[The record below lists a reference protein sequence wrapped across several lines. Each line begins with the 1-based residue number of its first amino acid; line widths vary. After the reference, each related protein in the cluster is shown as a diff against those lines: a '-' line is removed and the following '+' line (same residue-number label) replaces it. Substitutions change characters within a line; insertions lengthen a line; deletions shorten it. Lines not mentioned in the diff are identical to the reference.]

1 MGKKSSSNAIDVK
14 RQAQLAAL
22 RSSLQAERS
31 NVATQPA
38 PLESRFAR
46 ADALAA
52 SHASSSQPPVHAVS
66 SQPPVHASSHVSVHG
81 AGADVGGLV
90 ALAMDPGH
98 RVRSEEVMLLDD
110 IVARENDLRPLRPSH
125 VKDLAASIATVGLIQ
140 PPAVDVMGRLL
151 AGEHRRSALEL
162 LRLLSNK
169 PDAAAAEW
177 PELDG
182 DDHARIAAGWKAHG
196 FDKGIPVRRMPFDA
210 EQDRARALAVEATE
224 NEKRTDFS
232 RHEVREVVE
241 KLKAAGFRAAVGRPK
256 KGEKALSPQLAII
269 FGKSQRQV
277 FNYLAE
283 LRGDENTTTK
293 PKRARVDPMA
303 SRLQER
309 LGLPVVIRRNRSG
322 HGRVEL
328 AFSSEEQLEQL
339 LGTLA
344 H

>member
-1 MGKKSSSNAIDVK
+1 MGKKSSSSAIDVK

-31 NVATQPA
+31 TVATQPP

-52 SHASSSQPPVHAVS
+52 GQAPTA
-66 SQPPVHASSHVSVHG
+66 VHG
-81 AGADVGGLV
+81 HYADPAAGGLV
-90 ALAMDPGH
+90 AVAMDAGH
-98 RVRSEEVMLLDD
+98 RPRSEEVMLLDD

-140 PPAVDVMGRLL
+140 SPAVDVAGRLL
-151 AGEHRRSALEL
+151 AGEHRRAALEL

-169 PDAAAAEW
+169 PEAAAAEW
-177 PELDG
+177 PELDAE
-182 DDHARIAAGWKAHG
+182 DHARIAAGWKAHS

-283 LRGDENTTTK
+283 LRGEDGAAPK
-293 PKRARVDPMA
+293 PKRERVDPLA
-303 SRLQER
+303 QRLQDA
-309 LGLPVVIRRNRSG
+309 LGLPVLIRRNRSG
-322 HGRVEL
+322 QGRVEL

-344 H
+344 R

>member
-1 MGKKSSSNAIDVK
+1 MGKKPSSSAIDVK

-31 NVATQPA
+31 NVATQPP

-52 SHASSSQPPVHAVS
+52 SQTGAAGTALPAVHYAD
-66 SQPPVHASSHVSVHG
+66 PG
-81 AGADVGGLV
+81 AGGLV
-90 ALAMDPGH
+90 AVAMDAGH
-98 RVRSEEVMLLDD
+98 RAARSEEVMLLDD

-140 PPAVDVMGRLL
+140 SPAVDAAGRLL
-151 AGEHRRSALEL
+151 AGEHRRAALEL
-162 LRLLSNK
+162 LRLLSHK
-169 PDAAAAEW
+169 PEAAAAEW
-177 PELDG
+177 PELEAE
-182 DDHARIAAGWKAHG
+182 DHARIAAGWKAHG
-196 FDKGIPVRRMPFDA
+196 FDKGVPVRRMPFDA

-232 RHEVREVVE
+232 RQEVREVVE

-277 FNYLAE
+277 FHYLAE
-283 LRGDENTTTK
+283 LRGEDGAPPK
-293 PKRARVDPMA
+293 PKRERVDPLA
-303 SRLQER
+303 QRLQDA
-309 LGLPVVIRRNRSG
+309 LGLPVVIRRNRG
-322 HGRVEL
+322 GQGRVEL

-344 H
+344 R

>member
-1 MGKKSSSNAIDVK
+1 MARKSSSSSHAIDVK
-14 RQAQLAAL
+14 RAAQLAAL
-22 RSSLQAERS
+22 RSSLSAERS
-31 NVATQPA
+31 TVATQPP

-52 SHASSSQPPVHAVS
+52 GHA
-66 SQPPVHASSHVSVHG
+66 
-81 AGADVGGLV
+81 AGAPGGPGANGHGHAGAGGLV
-90 ALAMDPGH
+90 AVAMDATYKARG
-98 RVRSEEVMLLDD
+98 EELMLLDD
-110 IVARENDLRPLRPSH
+110 LVAREKDLRPLRPSH

-140 PPAVDVMGRLL
+140 APAVDVAGRLL
-151 AGEHRRSALEL
+151 AGEHRRAALEL

-177 PELDG
+177 PELESE
-182 DDHARIAAGWKAHG
+182 DHTRIAAGWKTHG

-241 KLKAAGFRAAVGRPK
+241 KLKAAGFRATVGRPK

-277 FNYLAE
+277 FHYLAE
-283 LRGDENTTTK
+283 LRGDAPSSSK
-293 PKRARVDPMA
+293 PKSPRVDPLA
-303 SRLQER
+303 ERLQET
-309 LGLPVVIRRNRSG
+309 LGLPVVIRRQRG
-322 HGRVEL
+322 GQGRVEL
-328 AFSSEEQLEQL
+328 AFASEEQLEQL
-339 LGTLA
+339 VGSLVR
-344 H
+344 

>member
-1 MGKKSSSNAIDVK
+1 MSRKSSSSSQAIDVK
-14 RQAQLAAL
+14 RAAQLAAL
-22 RSSLQAERS
+22 RSSLHAERS
-31 NVATQPA
+31 TVATQPP

-52 SHASSSQPPVHAVS
+52 GHAVAVGNGS
-66 SQPPVHASSHVSVHG
+66 APGAHG
-81 AGADVGGLV
+81 AYGAHGAGGLV
-90 ALAMDPGH
+90 AVAMDASHKTRG
-98 RVRSEEVMLLDD
+98 EELMLLDD

-140 PPAVDVMGRLL
+140 SPAVDVAGRLL
-151 AGEHRRSALEL
+151 AGEHRRAALEL
-162 LRLLSNK
+162 LRLLSGK

-177 PELDG
+177 PELESE
-182 DDHARIAAGWKAHG
+182 DHARIAAGWKAHG
-196 FDKGIPVRRMPFDA
+196 FDRGIPVRRMPFDA

-283 LRGDENTTTK
+283 LRGDDGATAAATK
-293 PKRARVDPMA
+293 PRRARVEPLA
-303 SRLQER
+303 ERLQEA
-309 LGLPVVIRRNRSG
+309 LGLPVVIRRQRG
-322 HGRVEL
+322 GQGRVEL
-328 AFSSEEQLEQL
+328 AFASEEQLEQL
-339 LGTLA
+339 VGSLMR
-344 H
+344 

>member
-1 MGKKSSSNAIDVK
+1 MGKKSSSSHAIDVK
-14 RQAQLAAL
+14 RAAQLAAL
-22 RSSLQAERS
+22 RSSLNAERS
-31 NVATQPA
+31 TVATQPP

-52 SHASSSQPPVHAVS
+52 SHGQAPADGQGHAHTTGPS
-66 SQPPVHASSHVSVHG
+66 A
-81 AGADVGGLV
+81 GGLV
-90 ALAMDPGH
+90 AVAMDAGH
-98 RVRSEEVMLLDD
+98 KTRGDELMLLDD

-140 PPAVDVMGRLL
+140 SPAVDVAGRLL
-151 AGEHRRSALEL
+151 AGEHRRAALEL
-162 LRLLSNK
+162 LRLLANK

-177 PELDG
+177 PELEG
-182 DDHARIAAGWKAHG
+182 EDHARIAAGWKAHG

-283 LRGDENTTTK
+283 LRGDDATTTSK
-293 PKRARVDPMA
+293 PKAPRVDPLA
-303 SRLQER
+303 ERLQQA
-309 LGLPVVIRRNRSG
+309 LGLSVVIRRQRG
-322 HGRVEL
+322 GQGRVEL

-339 LGTLA
+339 VGTLSR
-344 H
+344 

>member
-1 MGKKSSSNAIDVK
+1 MGKKSSSSHAIDVK
-14 RQAQLAAL
+14 RAAQLAAL
-22 RSSLQAERS
+22 RSSLNAERS
-31 NVATQPA
+31 TVATQPP

-52 SHASSSQPPVHAVS
+52 SHAHAGNG
-66 SQPPVHASSHVSVHG
+66 QG
-81 AGADVGGLV
+81 AGDGQGHAHTTGPSAGGLV
-90 ALAMDPGH
+90 AVAMDASHKTRG
-98 RVRSEEVMLLDD
+98 EELMLLDD

-140 PPAVDVMGRLL
+140 SPAVDVAGRLL
-151 AGEHRRSALEL
+151 AGEHRRAALEL
-162 LRLLSNK
+162 LRLLANK

-177 PELDG
+177 PELEAE
-182 DDHARIAAGWKAHG
+182 DHARIAAGWKAHG
-196 FDKGIPVRRMPFDA
+196 FDRGIPVRRMPFDA

-283 LRGDENTTTK
+283 LRGDDASTSTK
-293 PKRARVDPMA
+293 PKQPRVDPLA
-303 SRLQER
+303 DRLQEM
-309 LGLPVVIRRNRSG
+309 LGLPVVIRRQRG
-322 HGRVEL
+322 GQGRVEL

-339 LGTLA
+339 LGTLSR
-344 H
+344 

>member
-1 MGKKSSSNAIDVK
+1 MGKKSSSSHAIDVK
-14 RQAQLAAL
+14 RAAQLAAL
-22 RSSLQAERS
+22 RSSLNAERS
-31 NVATQPA
+31 TVATQPP

-52 SHASSSQPPVHAVS
+52 GHAG
-66 SQPPVHASSHVSVHG
+66 HG
-81 AGADVGGLV
+81 QAPADGQGQAHTTGPSAGGLV
-90 ALAMDPGH
+90 AVAIDAGH
-98 RVRSEEVMLLDD
+98 KTRGDELMLLDD

-140 PPAVDVMGRLL
+140 SPAVDVAGRLL
-151 AGEHRRSALEL
+151 AGEHRRAALEL
-162 LRLLSNK
+162 LRLLANK

-177 PELDG
+177 PELEG
-182 DDHARIAAGWKAHG
+182 EDHARIAAGWKAHG

-283 LRGDENTTTK
+283 LRGDDATTTSK
-293 PKRARVDPMA
+293 PKAPHVDPLA
-303 SRLQER
+303 ERLQQA
-309 LGLPVVIRRNRSG
+309 LGLSVVIRRQRG
-322 HGRVEL
+322 GQGRVEL

-339 LGTLA
+339 VGTLSR
-344 H
+344 

>member
-1 MGKKSSSNAIDVK
+1 MGKKSSSSHAIDVK
-14 RQAQLAAL
+14 RAAQLAAL
-22 RSSLQAERS
+22 RSSLNAERS
-31 NVATQPA
+31 TVATQPP

-52 SHASSSQPPVHAVS
+52 SHGQAPADGQGHAHTTGPS
-66 SQPPVHASSHVSVHG
+66 A
-81 AGADVGGLV
+81 GGLV
-90 ALAMDPGH
+90 AVAIDAGH
-98 RVRSEEVMLLDD
+98 KTRGDELMLLDD

-140 PPAVDVMGRLL
+140 SPAVDVAGRLL
-151 AGEHRRSALEL
+151 AGEHRRAALEL
-162 LRLLSNK
+162 LRLLANK

-177 PELDG
+177 PELEG
-182 DDHARIAAGWKAHG
+182 EDHARIAAGWKAHG

-283 LRGDENTTTK
+283 LRGDDATTTSK
-293 PKRARVDPMA
+293 PKAPRVDPLA
-303 SRLQER
+303 ERLQQA
-309 LGLPVVIRRNRSG
+309 LGLSVVIRRQRG
-322 HGRVEL
+322 GQGRVEL

-339 LGTLA
+339 VGTLSR
-344 H
+344 

>member
-1 MGKKSSSNAIDVK
+1 MGKKSSSSSSSAIDVK

-31 NVATQPA
+31 TVATQPP

-52 SHASSSQPPVHAVS
+52 AQPLPAVHY
-66 SQPPVHASSHVSVHG
+66 
-81 AGADVGGLV
+81 ADPAAGGLV
-90 ALAMDPGH
+90 AVAMDAGH
-98 RVRSEEVMLLDD
+98 RPRSEEVMLLDD

-140 PPAVDVMGRLL
+140 SPAVDVAGRLL
-151 AGEHRRSALEL
+151 AGEHRRAALEL
-162 LRLLSNK
+162 LRLLSGK
-169 PDAAAAEW
+169 PEAAAAEW
-177 PELDG
+177 PELDAE
-182 DDHARIAAGWKAHG
+182 DHARIATGWKLHG

-232 RHEVREVVE
+232 RQEVREVVE

-277 FNYLAE
+277 FHYLAE
-283 LRGDENTTTK
+283 LRGDDGAPPK
-293 PKRARVDPMA
+293 PKRERVDPLA
-303 SRLQER
+303 QRLQDA
-309 LGLPVVIRRNRSG
+309 LGLPVLIRRNRSG
-322 HGRVEL
+322 QGRVEL

-344 H
+344 R

>member
-1 MGKKSSSNAIDVK
+1 MGKKPSSSHAIDVK
-14 RQAQLAAL
+14 RAAQLAAL
-22 RSSLQAERS
+22 RSSLNAERS
-31 NVATQPA
+31 TVATQPA

-52 SHASSSQPPVHAVS
+52 GHAVAG
-66 SQPPVHASSHVSVHG
+66 HAAGPNGHG
-81 AGADVGGLV
+81 HAGGAGGLV
-90 ALAMDPGH
+90 AVAMDASHKTRG
-98 RVRSEEVMLLDD
+98 EELMLLDD

-140 PPAVDVMGRLL
+140 SPAVDVAGRLL
-151 AGEHRRSALEL
+151 AGEHRRAALEL
-162 LRLLSNK
+162 LRLLSGK

-177 PELDG
+177 PDLEG
-182 DDHARIAAGWKAHG
+182 EDHARIAAGWKAHG
-196 FDKGIPVRRMPFDA
+196 FDRGIPVRRMPFDA

-283 LRGDENTTTK
+283 LRGDDATTSSK
-293 PKRARVDPMA
+293 PKTPRVDPLA
-303 SRLQER
+303 ERLQQT
-309 LGLPVVIRRNRSG
+309 LGLPVVIRRQRG
-322 HGRVEL
+322 GQGRVEL
-328 AFSSEEQLEQL
+328 AFSSEDQLEQL
-339 LGTLA
+339 VGILGR
-344 H
+344 

>member
-1 MGKKSSSNAIDVK
+1 MGKKSSSSHAIDVK
-14 RQAQLAAL
+14 RAAQLAAL
-22 RSSLQAERS
+22 RSSLNAERS
-31 NVATQPA
+31 TVATQPP

-52 SHASSSQPPVHAVS
+52 SHAAAAAGEGSGQ
-66 SQPPVHASSHVSVHG
+66 G
-81 AGADVGGLV
+81 ATPTVGPSAGGLV
-90 ALAMDPGH
+90 AVAIDAGH
-98 RVRSEEVMLLDD
+98 RARGDELMLLDD

-140 PPAVDVMGRLL
+140 SPAVDVAGRLL
-151 AGEHRRSALEL
+151 AGEHRRAALEL
-162 LRLLSNK
+162 LRLLANK

-177 PELDG
+177 PELEPE
-182 DDHARIAAGWKAHG
+182 DHARIAAGWRAHG
-196 FDKGIPVRRMPFDA
+196 FDRGIPVRRMPFDA

-241 KLKAAGFRAAVGRPK
+241 KLKAAGFRASVGRPK

-283 LRGDENTTTK
+283 LRGDDGAVAPK
-293 PKRARVDPMA
+293 PKKARVEPLAD
-303 SRLQER
+303 RLQEM
-309 LGLPVVIRRNRSG
+309 LGLPVVIRRLRG
-322 HGRVEL
+322 GQGRVEL
-328 AFSSEEQLEQL
+328 AFASEEQLEQL
-339 LGTLA
+339 VGSLMR
-344 H
+344 